1 MASGETDWREAYELL
16 RRQLESQGVD
26 VDWVEQKAMSL
37 AVETPSWGYGDS
49 GTRFGVFHQPGVPR
63 NVFEKFEDAAQVH
76 KLTGVAPSVAI
87 HIPWDKVDDFGQL
100 KEHAERLGLRIGA
113 VNPNLFQDQEY
124 KFGSVTHTDPAVRR
138 KAVDHMLECLEIAR
152 QVGSKLFTPW
162 FADGT
167 NYPGQGNFRWRL
179 GWLEEAL
186 REVYEAMPEDMV
198 MALEYKFFE
207 PAFYH
212 TDVPDWGTSYLL
224 CTKLG
229 PRAKVLV
236 DLGHHPLGTNVPYI
250 IAILLREKRLGGFH
264 FNSRK
269 YADDDLTV
277 GSIDPY
283 DLFLIFNELVEV
295 ELEAPEE
302 FDVAY
307 MLDQSH
313 NVKPKIE
320 AMIQSV
326 VTVQETYVRAL
337 LVDREALHRAQKE
350 NRVVDAEEIL
360 RRAFW
365 TDVKPLLAKAR
376 TDRGLPADP
385 LAAYRESGYQ
395 QKIERERV
403 GGEPAGWA

>member
-1 MASGETDWREAYELL
+1 MDEWREAYGLVRKELE
-16 RRQLESQGVD
+16 RRGID
-26 VDWVEQKAMSL
+26 VDWVERKAMSL

-49 GTRFGVFHQPGVPR
+49 GTRFAVFHQPGVPR

-76 KLTGVAPSVAI
+76 RLTGIAPSVAI
-87 HIPWDKVDDFGQL
+87 HIPWDKVDDFREL
-100 KEHAERLGLRIGA
+100 RRHAESLGLRVGA
-113 VNPNLFQDQEY
+113 VNPNLFQDPDY
-124 KFGSVTHTDPAVRR
+124 KYGSITHSDPRVRR
-138 KAVDHMLECLEIAR
+138 KAIDHLLECIDIGK

-167 NYPGQGNFRWRL
+167 DYPGQGNFRWRL
-179 GWLEEAL
+179 RWIEETL
-186 REVYEAMPEDMV
+186 TEVYRALPDDMT
-198 MALEYKFFE
+198 MAIEYKFFE

-212 TDVPDWGTSYLL
+212 TDIPDWGTSYLL
-224 CTKLG
+224 CSKLG

-236 DLGHHPLGTNVPYI
+236 DLGHHPPGTNVPYI
-250 IAILLREKRLGGFH
+250 VALLLWEKRLGGFH

-283 DLFLIFNELVEV
+283 ELFLIFHELVEA
-295 ELEAPEE
+295 ELESPSD
-302 FDVAY
+302 FQVAY

-313 NVKPKIE
+313 ITKPKIE

-326 VTVQETYVRAL
+326 VTVQEMYVRAL
-337 LVDREALHRAQKE
+337 VVEREALRAAQRE
-350 NRVVDAEEIL
+350 NRVVDAEETL

-385 LAAYRESGYQ
+385 LLAYRESDYQ
-395 QKIERERV
+395 AKIERERR
-403 GGEPAGWA
+403 GGKPAGWA

>member
-1 MASGETDWREAYELL
+1 MDEWREAYGLVRKELE
-16 RRQLESQGVD
+16 RRGID
-26 VDWVEQKAMSL
+26 VDWVERKAMSL

-49 GTRFGVFHQPGVPR
+49 GTRFAVFHQPGVPR

-76 KLTGVAPSVAI
+76 RLTGIAPSVAI
-87 HIPWDKVDDFGQL
+87 HIPWDKVDDFREL
-100 KEHAERLGLRIGA
+100 RRHAESLGLRVGA
-113 VNPNLFQDQEY
+113 VNPNLFQDPDY
-124 KFGSVTHTDPAVRR
+124 KYGSITHSDPRVRR
-138 KAVDHMLECLEIAR
+138 KAIDHLLECIDIGK

-167 NYPGQGNFRWRL
+167 DYPGQGNFRWRL
-179 GWLEEAL
+179 RWIEETL
-186 REVYEAMPEDMV
+186 TEVYRALPDDMT
-198 MALEYKFFE
+198 MAIEYKFFE

-212 TDVPDWGTSYLL
+212 TDIPDWGTSYLL
-224 CTKLG
+224 CSKLG

-236 DLGHHPLGTNVPYI
+236 DLGHHPPGTNVPYI
-250 IAILLREKRLGGFH
+250 VALLLWEKRLGGFH

-283 DLFLIFNELVEV
+283 ELFLIFHELVEA
-295 ELEAPEE
+295 ELESPSD
-302 FDVAY
+302 FQVAY

-313 NVKPKIE
+313 ITKPKIE

-326 VTVQETYVRAL
+326 VTVQEMYVRAL
-337 LVDREALHRAQKE
+337 VVEREALRAAQRE
-350 NRVVDAEEIL
+350 NRVVDAEETL

-365 TDVKPLLAKAR
+365 TDVKPILAKAR

-385 LAAYRESGYQ
+385 LLAYRESDYQ
-395 QKIERERV
+395 AKIERERR
-403 GGEPAGWA
+403 GGKPAGWA

>member
-1 MASGETDWREAYELL
+1 MVDPNEWESTYREL
-16 RRQLESQGVD
+16 RARLEAHGVD
-26 VDWVEQKAMSL
+26 VDWVEEKVMNL

-49 GTRFGVFHQPGVPR
+49 GTRFKVFHQPGVPR

-76 KLTGVAPSVAI
+76 KLTGIAPSVAI
-87 HIPWDKVDDFGQL
+87 HIPWDKVDDFNAL
-100 KEHAERLGLRIGA
+100 KKHAADLGLRVGA
-113 VNPNLFQDQEY
+113 VNPNLFQDDDY
-124 KFGSVTHTDPAVRR
+124 KFGSVTNTDARVRR
-138 KAVDHMLECLEIAR
+138 KAVEHMLECVEIAKE
-152 QVGSKLFTPW
+152 VDSKLFTPW

-167 NYPGQGNFRWRL
+167 NYPGQGHFRTRL
-179 GWLEEAL
+179 AWMLEAL
-186 REVYEAMPEDMV
+186 TEVYEAMPEHMI
-198 MALEYKFFE
+198 MAIEYKFFE

-236 DLGHHPLGTNVPYI
+236 DLGHHPLATNIAYI
-250 IAILLREKRLGGFH
+250 VATLLAEERLGGFH

-283 DLFLIFNELVEV
+283 ELFLIYNELVDA
-295 ELEAPEE
+295 ELDPNVP
-302 FDVAY
+302 FHVAY

-313 NVKPKIE
+313 NIKPKIE

-326 VTVQETYVRAL
+326 LSVQETYARAL
-337 LVDREALHRAQKE
+337 LVDREALARAQNE
-350 NRVVDAEEIL
+350 NRVIDAEMTL

-365 TDVKPLLAKAR
+365 TDVQPLLAHAR
-376 TDRGLPADP
+376 AERGLPVNP
-385 LAAYRESGYQ
+385 LLAYRESGYQ
-395 QKIERERV
+395 RKIEKERV
-403 GGEPAGWA
+403 GGKPAGWA

>member
-1 MASGETDWREAYELL
+1 MDEWREAYGLVRKELE
-16 RRQLESQGVD
+16 RRGID
-26 VDWVEQKAMSL
+26 VDWVERKAMSL

-49 GTRFGVFHQPGVPR
+49 GTRFAVFHQPGVPR

-76 KLTGVAPSVAI
+76 RLTGIAPSVAI
-87 HIPWDKVDDFGQL
+87 HIPWDKVDDFREL
-100 KEHAERLGLRIGA
+100 RRHAESLGLRVGA
-113 VNPNLFQDQEY
+113 VNPNLFQDPDY
-124 KFGSVTHTDPAVRR
+124 KYGSITHSDPRVRR
-138 KAVDHMLECLEIAR
+138 KAIDHLLECIDIGK

-167 NYPGQGNFRWRL
+167 DYPGQGNFRWRL
-179 GWLEEAL
+179 RWIEETL
-186 REVYEAMPEDMV
+186 TEVYRALPDDMT
-198 MALEYKFFE
+198 MAIEYKFFE

-212 TDVPDWGTSYLL
+212 TDIPDWGTSYLL
-224 CTKLG
+224 CSKLG

-236 DLGHHPLGTNVPYI
+236 DLGHHPPGTNVPYI
-250 IAILLREKRLGGFH
+250 VALLLWEKRLGGFH

-283 DLFLIFNELVEV
+283 ELFLIFHELVEA
-295 ELEAPEE
+295 ELESPSD
-302 FDVAY
+302 FQVAY

-313 NVKPKIE
+313 ITKPKIE

-326 VTVQETYVRAL
+326 VTVQEMYVRAL
-337 LVDREALHRAQKE
+337 VVEREALRAAQRE
-350 NRVVDAEEIL
+350 NRVVDAEETL

-385 LAAYRESGYQ
+385 LLAYRESGYQ
-395 QKIERERV
+395 AKIERERR
-403 GGEPAGWA
+403 GGKPAGWA

>member
-1 MASGETDWREAYELL
+1 MYEWREAYGLVRKELE
-16 RRQLESQGVD
+16 RRGID
-26 VDWVEQKAMSL
+26 VDWVERKAMSL

-49 GTRFGVFHQPGVPR
+49 GTRFAVFHQPGVPR

-76 KLTGVAPSVAI
+76 RLTGIAPSVAI
-87 HIPWDKVDDFGQL
+87 HIPWDKVDDFREL
-100 KEHAERLGLRIGA
+100 RRHAESLGLRVGA
-113 VNPNLFQDQEY
+113 VNPNLFQDPDY
-124 KFGSVTHTDPAVRR
+124 KYGSITHSDPRVRR
-138 KAVDHMLECLEIAR
+138 KAIDHLLECIDIGK

-167 NYPGQGNFRWRL
+167 DYPGQGNFRWRL
-179 GWLEEAL
+179 RWIEETL
-186 REVYEAMPEDMV
+186 TEVYRALPDDMT
-198 MALEYKFFE
+198 MAIEYKFFE

-212 TDVPDWGTSYLL
+212 TDIPDWGTSYLL
-224 CTKLG
+224 CSKLG

-236 DLGHHPLGTNVPYI
+236 DLGHHPPGTNVPYI
-250 IAILLREKRLGGFH
+250 VALLLWEKRLGGFH

-283 DLFLIFNELVEV
+283 ELFLIFHELVEA
-295 ELEAPEE
+295 ELESPSD
-302 FDVAY
+302 FQVAY

-313 NVKPKIE
+313 ITKPKIE

-326 VTVQETYVRAL
+326 VTVQEMYVRAL
-337 LVDREALHRAQKE
+337 VVEREALRAAQRE
-350 NRVVDAEEIL
+350 NRVVDAEETL

-365 TDVKPLLAKAR
+365 TDVKPILAKAR

-385 LAAYRESGYQ
+385 LLAYRESDYQ
-395 QKIERERV
+395 AKIERERR
-403 GGEPAGWA
+403 GGKPAGWA